1 MTVFR
6 YADLPGMIGRV
17 GTIFGAHGINIS
29 SAAVGRHVKGGDAA
43 GKGLAAM
50 AVTTSDAVAPDVL
63 DEIVALD
70 GFVDG
75 RSVTLA

>member
-1 MTVFR
+1 
-6 YADLPGMIGRV
+6 MIGRV
-17 GTIFGAHGINIS
+17 GSVFGEHGLNIS
-29 SAAVGRHVKGGDAA
+29 SAAVGHAVKGSETA

-50 AVTTSDAVAPDVL
+50 AVTTSDPVARGVL